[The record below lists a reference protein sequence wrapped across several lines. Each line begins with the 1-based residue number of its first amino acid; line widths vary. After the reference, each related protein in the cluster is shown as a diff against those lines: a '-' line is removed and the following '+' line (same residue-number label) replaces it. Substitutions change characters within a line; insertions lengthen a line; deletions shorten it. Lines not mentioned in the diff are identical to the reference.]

1 MEEQVRVKLD
11 TILVHFINA
20 AKGLKMIEAGQ
31 GHAGITFCK
40 NYLTISIKELEK
52 LLKVSKEGNIYK
64 RIREIVG
71 DG

>member
-1 MEEQVRVKLD
+1 
-11 TILVHFINA
+11 
-20 AKGLKMIEAGQ
+20 MIEAGQ